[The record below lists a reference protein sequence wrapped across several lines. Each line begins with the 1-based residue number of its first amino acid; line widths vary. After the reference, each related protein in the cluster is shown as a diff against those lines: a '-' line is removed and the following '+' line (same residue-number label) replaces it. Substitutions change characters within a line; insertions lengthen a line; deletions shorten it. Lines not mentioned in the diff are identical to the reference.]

1 MNKTELVKTN
11 TVEGQA
17 IATIDSREVAE
28 MLGKEHKQVLEYI
41 KGSKKVTGIIP
52 TLESRGLHSSKYFIE
67 SQYES
72 GRNKKKNPCYLVT
85 KMGCEL
91 LANKQQGEKG
101 ILFSAKYV
109 ERCNEMEKEIAMKQ
123 FNLPTTYKEALL
135 ALVAAEEEKEQLIAD
150 NNKKQE
156 LLEAQAPKI
165 DLYND
170 FINSDSIYSV
180 NEIAKCLAIKDLG
193 RNNLYKWLI
202 WNKILMD
209 GSREAYQPHI
219 NAGYIVHRITKYP
232 RPQYGMVLNEETG
245 KKERMLIETKYDQDI
260 KAYFTAKGVEWL
272 YKKLVKEGYVMPKT
286 LKEVM
291 ETLTPEKE

>member
-17 IATIDSREVAE
+17 IATINSREVAT
-28 MLGKEHKQVLEYI
+28 MIGKDHDKVLRDIRKYVKVLEDSP
-41 KGSKKVTGIIP
+41 KLATP
-52 TLESRGLHSSKYFIE
+52 NFFIE
-67 SQYES
+67 STYVNSQ
-72 GRNKKKNPCYLVT
+72 NKVQPCYELT
-85 KMGCEL
+85 RKGCDMV
-91 LANKQQGEKG
+91 ANKMTGQKG
-101 ILFSAKYV
+101 ILFTAAYV
-109 ERCNEMEKEIAMKQ
+109 TKFEEMEKEIAMKQ

-135 ALVAAEEEKEQLIAD
+135 ALVAAEEEKELLIAD

-193 RNNLYKWLI
+193 RNNLYKWLR
-202 WNKILMD
+202 WNKILID

-245 KKERMLIETKYDQDI
+245 KKERILIETKYDQDI

>member
-17 IATIDSREVAE
+17 IATINSREVAT
-28 MLGKEHKQVLEYI
+28 MIGKDHDKVLRDIRKYVKVLEDSP
-41 KGSKKVTGIIP
+41 KLATP
-52 TLESRGLHSSKYFIE
+52 NFFIE
-67 SQYES
+67 STYVNSQ
-72 GRNKKKNPCYLVT
+72 NKVQPCYELT
-85 KMGCEL
+85 RKGCDMV
-91 LANKQQGEKG
+91 ANKMTGQKG
-101 ILFSAKYV
+101 ILFTAAYV
-109 ERCNEMEKEIAMKQ
+109 TKFEEMEKEIAMKQ

-135 ALVAAEEEKEQLIAD
+135 ALVAAEEEKELLIAD

-193 RNNLYKWLI
+193 RNNLYKWLR
-202 WNKILMD
+202 WNKILID

>member
-17 IATIDSREVAE
+17 IATSNSREVAT
-28 MLGKEHKQVLEYI
+28 MIGKDHDKVLRDIRKYVKVLEDSP
-41 KGSKKVTGIIP
+41 KLATP
-52 TLESRGLHSSKYFIE
+52 NFFIE
-67 SQYES
+67 STYVNSQ
-72 GRNKKKNPCYLVT
+72 NKVQPCYELT
-85 KMGCEL
+85 RKGCDMV
-91 LANKQQGEKG
+91 ANKMTGQKG
-101 ILFSAKYV
+101 ILFTAAYV
-109 ERCNEMEKEIAMKQ
+109 TKFEEMEKEIAMKQ

-193 RNNLYKWLI
+193 RNNLYKWLR
-202 WNKILMD
+202 WNKILID

-245 KKERMLIETKYDQDI
+245 KKERILIETKYDQDI

>member
-1 MNKTELVKTN
+1 M
-11 TVEGQA
+11 
-17 IATIDSREVAE
+17 
-28 MLGKEHKQVLEYI
+28 
-41 KGSKKVTGIIP
+41 KVTKEKNLLIKKRDVIIP
-52 TLESRGLHSSKYFIE
+52 TISSLEIAEMMEIPHAKVLRKLEGDKSRKGIIDILNKNQMGSVNYFIQSTYVDAKGE
-67 SQYES
+67 T
-72 GRNKKKNPCYLVT
+72 RPCYLLT
-85 KMGCEL
+85 RKGCDMV
-91 LANKQQGEKG
+91 ANKMTGQKG
-101 ILFSAKYV
+101 ILFTAAYV
-109 ERCNEMEKEIAMKQ
+109 TKFEEMEKEIAMKQ

-193 RNNLYKWLI
+193 RNNLYKWLR
-202 WNKILMD
+202 WNKILID